1 MKRLQNVEGKNEEQL
16 KEIKDQGEQQ
26 LKLIESDA
34 NSAKTKAFQNLKFLN
49 RLNTKAKEWFNRIK
63 K

>member
-1 MKRLQNVEGKNEEQL
+1 MKRLQNVGGKNEEQL
-16 KEIKDQGEQQ
+16 KEIKDQGEEQ

-49 RLNTKAKEWFNRIK
+49 RLNTKAKE
-63 K
+63 